1 MTSFCSYAE
10 NQSLESLSYWGLLGH
25 NHEGA
30 ACYSRLVNVPDR
42 RGWKICDEDVNAA
55 LALKLDIS
63 YTVSEM
69 EEGVF
74 EL

>member
-1 MTSFCSYAE
+1 MTSFCRYA
-10 NQSLESLSYWGLLGH
+10 
-25 NHEGA
+25 
-30 ACYSRLVNVPDR
+30 
-42 RGWKICDEDVNAA
+42 EDVNAA

-74 EL
+74 KL